1 MKTLTTG
8 EIAKMCDVNLRTV
21 IRWIDR
27 GDLKGFKLPGRGNN
41 RVQIE
46 DFVHFLNEHGMPIP
60 PELVGEG
67 NRRILIIDD
76 EAAVARSIGRVLRTA
91 GYDTTI
97 ATDGFQGGS
106 LLMKQQ
112 PALVT
117 LDLRMPGISGYDVL
131 KFIRTTPETA
141 ATKVI
146 VISALDQLSL
156 QRALDEGA
164 DAVLAKPFDNQ
175 QLMNLVKKM
184 VPLASEHVTHSVE

>member
-8 EIAKMCDVNLRTV
+8 DIAKMCDVNLRTV

-41 RVQIE
+41 RVQVE

-60 PELVGEG
+60 SELAADDN
-67 NRRILIIDD
+67 NRVLIIDD
-76 EAAVARSIGRVLRTA
+76 EPAVARSIARVLRSA
-91 GYDTTI
+91 GYETTI
-97 ATDGFQGGS
+97 ASDGFQGGS
-106 LLMKQQ
+106 QLMKQQ

-146 VISALDQLSL
+146 VISALDQPSL
-156 QRALDEGA
+156 QRARDEGA
-164 DAVLAKPFDNQ
+164 NAVLAKPFDNQ
-175 QLMNLVKKM
+175 QLTDLVRAL
-184 VPLASEHVTHSVE
+184 VPLPNHHPHPV

>member
-8 EIAKMCDVNLRTV
+8 DIAKMCDVNLRTV
-21 IRWIDR
+21 IRWIER

-41 RVQIE
+41 RVQLE
-46 DFVHFLNEHGMPIP
+46 DFLQFLHQHGMPIP
-60 PELVGEG
+60 PELSGED
-67 NRRILIIDD
+67 NFRILIIDD
-76 EAAVARSIGRVLRTA
+76 EAAVARSIGRVLRSA
-91 GYDTTI
+91 GYETAI
-97 ATDGFQGGS
+97 ANDGFQGGS

-146 VISALDQLSL
+146 VISALDHSSL

-164 DAVLAKPFDNQ
+164 DAVLSKPFDNQ
-175 QLMNLVKKM
+175 QLTELVKELL
-184 VPLASEHVTHSVE
+184 PLPADPRSSPTE

>member
-8 EIAKMCDVNLRTV
+8 DIAKLCDVNLRTV
-21 IRWIDR
+21 IRWIER

-41 RVQIE
+41 RVKVE
-46 DFVHFLNEHGMPIP
+46 DFVSFLHEHGMPIP
-60 PELVGEG
+60 PALTGEDNG
-67 NRRILIIDD
+67 RILIIDD
-76 EAAVARSIGRVLRTA
+76 EAAVARSIGRILRSS

-106 LLMKQQ
+106 LLMKLQ

-131 KFIRTTPETA
+131 KFIRSTPETA
-141 ATKVI
+141 QTRVV

-175 QLMNLVKKM
+175 RLAEVVGELL
-184 VPLASEHVTHSVE
+184 PLPKLEAMAE

>member
-1 MKTLTTG
+1 MKTLTAG

-41 RVQIE
+41 RVQLE
-46 DFVHFLNEHGMPIP
+46 DFLHFLQQHGMPIP
-60 PELVGEG
+60 PELSGEE
-67 NRRILIIDD
+67 NSRILIIDD
-76 EAAVARSIGRVLRTA
+76 EAAVARSIGRVLRSA
-91 GYDTTI
+91 GYDTAI
-97 ATDGFQGGS
+97 ASDGFQGGS

-141 ATKVI
+141 TTKVI
-146 VISALDQLSL
+146 VISALDQPSL
-156 QRALDEGA
+156 QRALEEGA
-164 DAVLAKPFDNQ
+164 DAVLSKPFDNQ
-175 QLMNLVKKM
+175 QLTDLVKDLL
-184 VPLASEHVTHSVE
+184 PLPAERRSTPTE

>member
-8 EIAKMCDVNLRTV
+8 DIAKMCDVNLRTV

-27 GDLKGFKLPGRGNN
+27 GELKGFKLPGRGNN
-41 RVQIE
+41 RVQVE
-46 DFVHFLNEHGMPIP
+46 DFVQFLHQHGMPIP
-60 PELVGEG
+60 QELSGEG
-67 NRRILIIDD
+67 NNRILIIDD
-76 EAAVARSIGRVLRTA
+76 EAAVARSIGRVLRSG
-91 GYDTTI
+91 GYATTI

-141 ATKVI
+141 ATRVI
-146 VISALDQLSL
+146 VISALDPLSL

-175 QLMNLVKKM
+175 QLINLVRDLL
-184 VPLASEHVTHSVE
+184 PLPDHSSNPA